1 MPNDKSTK
9 EQTNDESSINIKNN
23 NIGFGLNKKNKDNI
37 IEVANEQQEVKIEIA
52 STTQDFPILMK
63 RDNCIKKLDSKDKNI
78 SLILQTY
85 IAHKYIEYIL
95 YIFSRLYNPD
105 TITIYLICMLIFSIY
120 KKNYYFIF
128 KPISF
133 VAFGIILTVFLKKF
147 VGRSRPNLTTKRL
160 FKVREKENNG
170 SMPSGDSLQAG
181 IFAMILFYY
190 YNFIFGFFL
199 IPCVMTSRVYFYCHY
214 WMDTIIGAFLGIFSG
229 IFVYSIFHY
238 FQIN

>member
-1 MPNDKSTK
+1 MQNDNSTK
-9 EQTNDESSINIKNN
+9 EQTNDESSNNIKNN
-23 NIGFGLNKKNKDNI
+23 NVGFGLNKKNE
-37 IEVANEQQEVKIEIA
+37 IEFKNNEQEMKIEIS
-52 STTQDFPILMK
+52 STTQDFPIQMK
-63 RDNCIKKLDSKDKNI
+63 RDNCIKIVDSKDKSI

-85 IAHKYIEYIL
+85 IANKYIEYIL

-105 TITIYLICMLIFSIY
+105 TITIYLVCMLLFSIY

-133 VAFGIILTVFLKKF
+133 VAFGIIITVILKKF
-147 VGRSRPNLTTKRL
+147 VGRPRPNLNTKRL
-160 FKVREKENNG
+160 FKVREKENNA

-190 YNFIFGFFL
+190 YNFNFGFFL
-199 IPCVMTSRVYFYCHY
+199 IPGVMTSRVYFYCHY

-229 IFVYSIFHY
+229 IFMYSIFHY
-238 FQIN
+238 FQKN